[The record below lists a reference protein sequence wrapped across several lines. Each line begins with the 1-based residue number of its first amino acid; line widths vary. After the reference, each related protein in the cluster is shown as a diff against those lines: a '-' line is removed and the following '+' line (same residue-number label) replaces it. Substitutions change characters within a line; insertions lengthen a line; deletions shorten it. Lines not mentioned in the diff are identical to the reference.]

1 MVTERVDYKIAV
13 MDYEAAGEN
22 ELSLRKGQRVAL
34 LEHPLTKE
42 QVYIPTLTSVTI
54 LTIHYHSRVGY
65 SCKPVG
71 YEGGHRSITLL
82 TIELGTL
89 RCL

>member
-42 QVYIPTLTSVTI
+42 QVNL
-54 LTIHYHSRVGY
+54 R
-65 SCKPVG
+65 
-71 YEGGHRSITLL
+71 LL
-82 TIELGTL
+82 T
-89 RCL
+89 